1 MARRTAPPKLP
12 ATGKRPAPG
21 KRVAT
26 RDGMSA
32 ADLARVA
39 AVLDQIECARRQDQA
54 DAVEPFRTEAPV
66 RAYIRAHRAPVSAA
80 AVVGSADLAVLAAHA
95 SGSPY
100 ALAVVGAGTAAA
112 GARVA
117 WKHRKKARRRPRAR
131 RWAAVAWT
139 GSTATAVA
147 GSWAG
152 MASAPGQAVM
162 LAGGLAVAAPYLW
175 HARQR
180 PPRPVLEDEGQVPAL
195 PVTDPRIE
203 AFRAQFCRSGPL
215 KDAHLHAARPI
226 PDGFSFEI
234 TLAEASTGTNR
245 DVVTLIDRIAALYDV
260 SADQVS
266 VEYVAGRSE
275 RRARVSVLTV
285 ADAWEREDRWDGQS
299 TYDPARGWIRL
310 GRFADATDAHWLL
323 HKPGSGGAGGVIA
336 GVIGSGKT
344 GSVHVIAAEAGQ
356 AKLCTECGAAG
367 TCATCDMQRI
377 VCLWMGDPQMQPLG
391 VWHGFADLLAWGP
404 AACVQLIIMAHA
416 AMRERA
422 ARFGSA
428 TWTDDRGRVNHGRGS
443 FDPSPADP
451 ILYVIV
457 DEWPLIIADPDLF
470 KIVAPLAASVIKEG
484 RKAGVVLVLL
494 TQMPDLS
501 QLGLREIR
509 ELLKAF
515 NVIAHRTDSLSKNML
530 GVQGDPT
537 KLAPGVHG
545 LGYLAGVDGRPA
557 AVMRTKHLP
566 EYAPADDP
574 GVDVREIAERI
585 SLDPLYLDDD
595 ILGAV
600 GPRGYVRR
608 GQVLDGA
615 QLGEAIEAVAA
626 AAAARPPRILTVD
639 VALRRIVAGM
649 PPPVL
654 APDAPQEPG
663 TAAAP
668 ALPQDGPAVAL
679 PILAAV
685 LADRGELDV
694 YDVSELAECDAWTAE
709 AALQALVE
717 AGLAARTGQCR
728 YRSTVATGAAQ

>member
-1 MARRTAPPKLP
+1 M
-12 ATGKRPAPG
+12 
-21 KRVAT
+21 
-26 RDGMSA
+26 
-32 ADLARVA
+32 
-39 AVLDQIECARRQDQA
+39 
-54 DAVEPFRTEAPV
+54 
-66 RAYIRAHRAPVSAA
+66 
-80 AVVGSADLAVLAAHA
+80 
-95 SGSPY
+95 
-100 ALAVVGAGTAAA
+100 
-112 GARVA
+112 
-117 WKHRKKARRRPRAR
+117 
-131 RWAAVAWT
+131 
-139 GSTATAVA
+139 
-147 GSWAG
+147 
-152 MASAPGQAVM
+152 
-162 LAGGLAVAAPYLW
+162 
-175 HARQR
+175 
-180 PPRPVLEDEGQVPAL
+180 
-195 PVTDPRIE
+195 
-203 AFRAQFCRSGPL
+203 
-215 KDAHLHAARPI
+215 
-226 PDGFSFEI
+226 
-234 TLAEASTGTNR
+234 
-245 DVVTLIDRIAALYDV
+245 
-260 SADQVS
+260 
-266 VEYVAGRSE
+266 
-275 RRARVSVLTV
+275 
-285 ADAWEREDRWDGQS
+285 
-299 TYDPARGWIRL
+299 
-310 GRFADATDAHWLL
+310 
-323 HKPGSGGAGGVIA
+323 
-336 GVIGSGKT
+336 IGSGKT
-344 GSVHVIAAEAGQ
+344 GTVHVIACEAGQ

-367 TCATCDMQRI
+367 TCVSCDMQRI

-404 AACVQLIIMAHA
+404 VACVQLIIMAHA

-457 DEWPLIIADPDLF
+457 DEWPLIIADPALF

-484 RKAGVVLVLL
+484 RKVGVVLVLL
-494 TQMPDLS
+494 TQMPDLT

-515 NVIAHRTDSLSKNML
+515 NVIAHRTDGLSKNML

-600 GPRGYVRR
+600 GPRGYVHR

-626 AAAARPPRILTVD
+626 DVTSRSPRGLTVD

-649 PPPVL
+649 PTP
-654 APDAPQEPG
+654 APAPAAPAEPG

-717 AGLAARTGQCR
+717 AGLAARVGQCR